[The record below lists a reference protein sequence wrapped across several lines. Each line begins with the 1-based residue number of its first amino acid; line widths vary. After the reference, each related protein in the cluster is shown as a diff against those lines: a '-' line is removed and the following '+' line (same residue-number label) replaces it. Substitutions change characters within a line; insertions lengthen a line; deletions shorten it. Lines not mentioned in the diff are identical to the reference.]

1 MPEPKSFS
9 GFTPDI
15 SKLSFYG
22 DESGQKD
29 YVEPTSKL
37 LDDLEKRY
45 AQPNWLKVSAGF
57 LKPQLGGF
65 GASLGSA
72 FGELGNTQ
80 QQSLE
85 AALPIAQAR
94 AQLAVFENQANQKKT
109 ATRRLEEWKKTARPG
124 DLPPPDLVL
133 ELASRNPEVGKVA
146 SDVVTQQQAQRT
158 ISQKEQA
165 QQIEILKAK
174 QVALDN
180 LRKNGQIS
188 FEDFTAQN
196 SSIMSQLSSLASAS
210 PYVNPSSRSNV
221 VDGATVNQP
230 NPSGATVPAA
240 TPATPAGNGSSAP
253 RANPPANAPSSTS
266 EANQTDLTNYRLTPT
281 FTTTMLH
288 PNPMTEDEKYRN
300 ESIRTEAANL
310 EKAPREQWA
319 ILQKQMA
326 STPFN
331 TALKANQS
339 GLEMIDKEPNTVA
352 EISEILRRKGPTAEL
367 LSKGIGIS
375 IGPLGANIS
384 IKGIEPALIADL
396 PKEKRDAYDKLLNA
410 LAKSTYYDL
419 VSRGIDPEKEGAAKF
434 GQMML
439 QEAGMAQGA
448 AAIHRTFAE
457 NNERL
462 MHNKRVHDAA
472 KVILPKMNSSKS
484 LTPYYDFYN
493 NHPEVKV
500 LDKMLQNRLSK
511 IQ

>member
-1 MPEPKSFS
+1 LVGINRGIEQRVQE
-9 GFTPDI
+9 
-15 SKLSFYG
+15 LR
-22 DESGQKD
+22 E
-29 YVEPTSKL
+29 
-37 LDDLEKRY
+37 RY
-45 AQPNWLKVSAGF
+45 DQPNWFKIAAGF
-57 LKPQLGGF
+57 AKPQLGGF
-65 GASLGSA
+65 TASLGSA
-72 FGELGNTQ
+72 A
-80 QQSLE
+80 E
-85 AALPIAQAR
+85 AAGEGFEQRRALEVPLFKMRTDLATNQALIKRNKDVNEAIARWKADPKNQGLPLPAEFATYLAQAP
-94 AQLAVFENQANQKKT
+94 E
-109 ATRRLEEWKKTARPG
+109 
-124 DLPPPDLVL
+124 
-133 ELASRNPEVGKVA
+133 ASG
-146 SDVVTQQQAQRT
+146 VTSLQAQVKQSQEQRAL
-158 ISQKEQA
+158 SQKEQS
-165 QQIEILKAK
+165 QQIQILEAK
-174 QVALDN
+174 QKSLEN
-180 LRKNGQIS
+180 LRRNGEMS
-188 FEDFTAQN
+188 YEEFNRQN
-196 SSIMSQLSSLASAS
+196 REIMNQLASLQSAS
-210 PYVNPSSRSNV
+210 PFVNPSSRANIVDNV
-221 VDGATVNQP
+221 PVNQP
-230 NPSGATVPAA
+230 SPSGATSPSPS
-240 TPATPAGNGSSAP
+240 PATSTSSAP
-253 RANPPANAPSSTS
+253 SAARPSASANAPATTS

-310 EKAPREQWA
+310 EKGPREQWS

-326 STPFN
+326 ATPFN

-396 PKEKRDAYDKLLNA
+396 PKDKRDAYDKLLNA

-419 VSRGIDPEKEGAAKF
+419 VSRGIDPEKEGSAKF

-462 MHNKRVHDAA
+462 MHNKRIFDAA
-472 KVILPKMNSSKS
+472 KVILPKMNASKS

-500 LDKMLQNRLSK
+500 LDKVLQNRLSK

>member
-1 MPEPKSFS
+1 MAEPKSFS

-72 FGELGNTQ
+72 FDALGNTQ

-94 AQLAVFENQANQKKT
+94 AQLAVFENQAGQKKT
-109 ATRRLEEWKKTARPG
+109 ATRKLEEWQRTAKPG

-133 ELASRNPEVGKVA
+133 ELASRNPEVGKAA

-174 QVALDN
+174 QVSLDN
-180 LRKNGQIS
+180 LRKNGQMS
-188 FEDFTAQN
+188 YEEFNRQN
-196 SSIMSQLSSLASAS
+196 AEIMRQLASLASAT
-210 PYVNPSSRSNV
+210 PYVNPSSRG
-221 VDGATVNQP
+221 D
-230 NPSGATVPAA
+230 
-240 TPATPAGNGSSAP
+240 AGL
-253 RANPPANAPSSTS
+253 PANAGAPADTTTSSTATS
-266 EANQTDLTNYRLTPT
+266 SSAAPAAARPNASAQAQATGGNPPDLMNYRLTPT
-281 FTTTMLH
+281 YTTNMLH
-288 PNPMTEDEKYRN
+288 PNPMTEEEKYRN
-300 ESIRTEAANL
+300 ESIRTEAATL
-310 EKAPREQWA
+310 EKGPRDQFA
-319 ILQKQMA
+319 MLQKVVN
-326 STPFN
+326 P
-331 TALKANQS
+331 TAFATAQKANQS
-339 GLEMIDKEPNTVA
+339 ALEMIEKEPDKVA
-352 EISEILRRKGPTAEL
+352 EISEILRRKGPLAEL
-367 LSKGIGIS
+367 LANGIGIS
-375 IGPLGANIS
+375 FGPYGANIS
-384 IKGIEPALIADL
+384 IRGLQPALIADL
-396 PKEKRDAYDKLLNA
+396 PVDKRDAYDKLINA

-419 VSRGIDPEKEGAAKF
+419 LSRGIDPDKEGAAKF

-439 QEAGMAQGA
+439 QEANLAQGA
-448 AAIHRTFAE
+448 AAIHRTLAE

-462 MHNKRVHDAA
+462 KHSKELHKA
-472 KVILPKMNSSKS
+472 ITTLQPKMTAAHS
-484 LTPYYDFYN
+484 LTPYHDIYN
-493 NHPEVKV
+493 NHPEVQV
-500 LDKMLQNRLSK
+500 LNKMLENRLAK
-511 IQ
+511 IR

>member
-1 MPEPKSFS
+1 MADPKSFS

-109 ATRRLEEWKKTARPG
+109 ATRRLEEWKKTAKPG

-165 QQIEILKAK
+165 QQIQILEARQKS
-174 QVALDN
+174 LDN
-180 LRKNGQIS
+180 LRRNGRMSNEEFNI
-188 FEDFTAQN
+188 QN
-196 SSIMSQLSSLASAS
+196 EEIMRQLASLSSAS
-210 PYVNPSSRSNV
+210 PYVNPSSRTNV
-221 VDGATVNQP
+221 GDGATVNQP

-240 TPATPAGNGSSAP
+240 NPAATASGAPAAARPNAQAP
-253 RANPPANAPSSTS
+253 AAGANETN
-266 EANQTDLTNYRLTPT
+266 LMNYRLTPT
-281 FTTTMLH
+281 YTTNMLH
-288 PNPMTEDEKYRN
+288 PNPMTEEEKYRN
-300 ESIRTEAANL
+300 ESIRTEAATL
-310 EKAPREQWA
+310 EKGPRDQFA
-319 ILQKQMA
+319 MLQKVVN
-326 STPFN
+326 P
-331 TALKANQS
+331 TAFATAQKANQS
-339 GLEMIDKEPNTVA
+339 ALDMIENEPTKVA
-352 EISEILRRKGPTAEL
+352 EISEILRRKGPLAEL
-367 LSKGIGIS
+367 LANGIGIS
-375 IGPLGANIS
+375 FGPYGANIS
-384 IKGIEPALIADL
+384 IKGLQPSLVADL
-396 PKEKRDAYDKLLNA
+396 PVDKRDAYDKLMNA

-419 VSRGIDPEKEGAAKF
+419 LSRGIDPDKEGAAKF

-439 QEAGMAQGA
+439 QEANLAQGA
-448 AAIHRTFAE
+448 AAIHRTLAE

-462 MHNKRVHDAA
+462 KHA
-472 KVILPKMNSSKS
+472 KELHKAITTLQPKMTAAHS
-484 LTPYYDFYN
+484 LTPYHDIYN
-493 NHPEVKV
+493 NHPEIQV
-500 LDKMLQNRLSK
+500 LNKMLENRLAK
-511 IQ
+511 IR